1 VPPVRGFRLT
11 GLIILAFSVVYSAIT
26 GDWPSGH
33 SILVRIVVGVAA
45 GVAVGVVLRAMIP
58 REQRQD
64 FIRKTYPRIGA
75 RLPPLSERDDWAE

>member
-1 VPPVRGFRLT
+1 MLPVRGFRLT

-33 SILVRIVVGVAA
+33 SILVRVVVGMAA
-45 GVAVGVVLRAMIP
+45 GIAAGVVLRATIP
-58 REQRQD
+58 REQRQV

-75 RLPPLSERDDWAE
+75 RLPPPSARDGRAE